1 MSEVSALQRVGI
13 EGMDCNN
20 CALGI
25 QRFLEKKG
33 LQKVAVS
40 FSNAEASFEI
50 DEHITFEEVVA
61 GIEKLGYHVVSA
73 ELEYNEQNDA
83 AKGWTTLEW
92 KLFVCAIFTLPLLLA
107 MFLPIPILHHP
118 VLQLLLCLPVFII
131 GADHFGSSAVKS
143 LRTGIPNMDVLII
156 VGTTAAFIYSL
167 IGLTFSLGHPF
178 MFWET
183 AATIITLVLIGN
195 VIEHRSVRQTGSA
208 IRELSKMQ
216 PLLAKRVK
224 IDPQTGEESIEEV
237 SAKGIMVGQVFL
249 VNTGDRIPTDGTV
262 IWGSGGA
269 NEAMMT
275 GESLMT
281 EKGEGSSLIGG
292 SVLETGSIKMKATK
306 VGKDTALAQII
317 ELVRRAQANQPPI
330 HRLADRIS
338 AIFVPVVLLIAL
350 VTFLA
355 AFYLFQIGFKQSIL
369 NSIAVLVI
377 SCPCAMGLATPTA
390 LTVGLGR
397 AAKNG
402 ILVKSGTVLET
413 LAKAKTVVF
422 DKTGTLTTGF
432 FTIKNIHTDI
442 PDKEFKEI
450 LLGLE
455 RHSTHPL
462 ALAIVNALEK
472 EHKPLPL
479 AEVNEIKGIGMMGKD
494 EQGNTYMAGSYNIAD
509 EFTDDNTHN
518 VYVMVNGKLVGW
530 VDLADELRPDAAEA
544 VNYLIKNGF
553 RTLLISGDN
562 LQKTTYVAQALGI
575 TEFYANKLPK
585 EKLDMIEE
593 LTKEGI
599 TVMVGDGINDA
610 PALAKA
616 SVGIALSNA
625 SQVAIDSADVVLLN
639 SNLKSLST
647 AIALCQHTLLTVK
660 QNLFW
665 AFFYNVLAIP
675 LAAIG
680 LLNPMIAAFT
690 MAFSDV
696 IVIGNSLRLR
706 NKKIKDGAE

>member
-1 MSEVSALQRVGI
+1 MNLVSEIKRVGI

-25 QRFLEKKG
+25 QKFLEKKG
-33 LQKVAVS
+33 LQQVSVS
-40 FSNAEASFEI
+40 FSNAEASFELN
-50 DEHITFEEVVA
+50 ENITYEEVVS
-61 GIEKLGYHVVSA
+61 GIEKLGYHVVSSGF
-73 ELEYNEQNDA
+73 ETEEQEPEQ
-83 AKGWTTLEW
+83 KGWTKLEW
-92 KLFVCAIFTLPLLLA
+92 KLLICSILTVPLLLS
-107 MFLPIPILHHP
+107 MFLPIPILHNT
-118 VLQLLLCLPVFII
+118 VVQLLLCIPVFII
-131 GADHFGSSAVKS
+131 GADHFGSSAFKS
-143 LRTGIPNMDVLII
+143 LRTGVPNMDVLII

-167 IGLTFSLGHPF
+167 IGLTFGLGHQF

-183 AATIITLVLIGN
+183 AATIITLVLTGN
-195 VIEHRSVRQTGSA
+195 VIEHRSVRKTGSA
-208 IRELSKMQ
+208 IRELSKLQ
-216 PLLAKRVK
+216 PLFAKRIK
-224 IDPQTGEESIEEV
+224 IDSQTGEEMIEEV
-237 SAKGIMVGQVFL
+237 NSNNIIVGQVFL
-249 VNTGDRIPTDGTV
+249 VNTGDRIPTDGMV
-262 IWGSGGA
+262 VWGSGGA

-275 GESLMT
+275 GESMLS

-306 VGKDTALAQII
+306 VGKETALAQII

-330 HRLADRIS
+330 HKLADKIS
-338 AIFVPVVLLIAL
+338 AIFVPLVLLIAL
-350 VTFLA
+350 ATFLF
-355 AFYLFQIGFKQSIL
+355 AFYYFQIGFKQAIL

-402 ILVKSGTVLET
+402 ILIKSGIVLET
-413 LAKAKTVVF
+413 LSKAKTVVF
-422 DKTGTLTTGF
+422 DKTGTLTTGSF
-432 FTIKNIHTDI
+432 IVKNIQSNIDI
-442 PDKEFKEI
+442 QEFISI

-462 ALAIVNALEK
+462 AKAISEALEK
-472 EHKPLPL
+472 ESKPMLMK
-479 AEVNEIKGIGMMGKD
+479 EVKEIKGTGIMGKD
-494 EQGNTYMAGSYNIAD
+494 EQGNVYMAGSFNIAD

-518 VYVMVNGKLVGW
+518 IYVLKNGQLIGW
-530 VDLADELRPDAAEA
+530 VDLADELRPEAKEA
-544 VNYLIKNGF
+544 VNGLIKNGF
-553 RTLLISGDN
+553 QTLMISGDN
-562 LQKTTYVAQALGI
+562 RQKTEDVAQAVGI
-575 TEFYANKLPK
+575 PTYYANKLPN
-585 EKLDMIEE
+585 EKLDMIEN

-599 TVMVGDGINDA
+599 IVMVGDGINDS

-639 SNLKSLST
+639 NNLKSLNT
-647 AIALCQHTLLTVK
+647 AIALCKHTLLTVK

-675 LAAIG
+675 LAAAG

-706 NKKIKDGAE
+706 TKKIEE